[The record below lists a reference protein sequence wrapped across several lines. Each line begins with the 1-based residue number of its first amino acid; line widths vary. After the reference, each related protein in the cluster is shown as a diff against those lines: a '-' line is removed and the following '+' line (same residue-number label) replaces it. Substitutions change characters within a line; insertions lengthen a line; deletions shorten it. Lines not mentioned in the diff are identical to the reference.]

1 MHGMHRGN
9 RLLLTLV
16 SIMLGSITA
25 AGQLTIAFNL
35 NNPDYLIPN
44 APFTLT
50 RTTRDETRLQNG
62 SYLNFEEHER
72 LTRDAKGRLFDQ
84 MTPVSGDPLALP
96 AKAFL
101 LADPVAH
108 TVTEWSSNHLAAIQ
122 TTIPTGAHFQFVA
135 MQRASLDRTKLP
147 PSVTTTAE
155 DLGSQQIAGLL
166 AKGTRTTLLVPAN
179 VMGNTAPLRYVTEVW
194 ISPELGIPVRELEL
208 NPLTGTRR
216 MNTETI
222 ELNAGAD
229 ALFHL
234 PAGLNVRTVKTLG
247 YPVAHDAE
255 QIAYNKALDDLKAPE
270 TREAAADIVV
280 SYAQQ
285 HNDVAAYAAFMLA
298 IRKTHLAQAKTLAE
312 GAVLRMEQ
320 TTATLAPGSNGP
332 GNFEEMASLAQAW
345 DYLGAAYAA
354 SGDADPAKRLFHSAW
369 LVGGRGMTL
378 DRLAQLE
385 VHNNDRPA
393 ALHDDLM
400 ALQGEV
406 DSRDTDEIT
415 RRAQRLGNPQPT
427 PLPDPESLFTVPDA
441 GRLRGDARFDVLF
454 RNTGEAAV
462 TWVDG
467 SPELKA
473 LVPALNALKLSA
485 ALPDVG
491 PEHVL
496 RRVRLA
502 CQSDGPCQAV
512 WLYAWQAEQPPATAS
527 IHP

>member
-1 MHGMHRGN
+1 M
-9 RLLLTLV
+9 
-16 SIMLGSITA
+16 
-25 AGQLTIAFNL
+25 
-35 NNPDYLIPN
+35 
-44 APFTLT
+44 
-50 RTTRDETRLQNG
+50 
-62 SYLNFEEHER
+62 
-72 LTRDAKGRLFDQ
+72 
-84 MTPVSGDPLALP
+84 
-96 AKAFL
+96 
-101 LADPVAH
+101 AH

-122 TTIPTGAHFQFVA
+122 TAIPTGAHFQFVA
-135 MQRASLDRTKLP
+135 LRQASLDHTKLP
-147 PSVTTTAE
+147 PAVTSTTE

-194 ISPELGIPVRELEL
+194 ISPELGIPLRELEL

-234 PAGLNVRTVKTLG
+234 PPRLNVRTIGTPRS
-247 YPVAHDAE
+247 PVAHDGE

-285 HNDVAAYAAFMLA
+285 HNDVAAFAALMLA

-320 TTATLAPGSNGP
+320 TTATLAPGSNSP
-332 GNFEEMASLAQAW
+332 GNFAEMSSLAQAW

-354 SGDADPAKRLFHSAW
+354 SGDVDRAKRLFHSAW
-369 LVGGRGMTL
+369 LIGGRGMTL

-385 VHNNDRPA
+385 VHDNDRPA
-393 ALHDDLM
+393 ALRDDLM

-406 DSRDTDEIT
+406 DARDTDEIT
-415 RRAQRLGNPQPT
+415 RRAQRLGAAQPA
-427 PLPDPESLFTVPDA
+427 PVPDPASLFSVPDSS
-441 GRLRGDARFDVLF
+441 RLRGDARFDVLF
-454 RNTGEAAV
+454 RNTGDTAI

-473 LVPALNALKLSA
+473 LIPALRALKLSA

-496 RRVRLA
+496 RRVRLS
-502 CQSDGPCQAV
+502 CQAPGPCQAV
-512 WLYAWQAEQPPATAS
+512 WLYAWQAEQPAATAS
-527 IHP
+527 IRP